1 MVNLST
7 EQQRMVDLA
16 LSGHDVIV
24 DSTVGAGKTTAI
36 QALCSKAGK
45 DRRVLY
51 LTYSKLLKLD
61 AQRRVTGAKVQNYHG
76 IVYPSLL
83 RAGIRCSVGQS
94 ISVFNREFDTRLKHD
109 FPVYDML
116 VIDEYQ
122 DITEEYAQLIRNI
135 KSLNPDMVMVLVG
148 DTEQKVKSNTR
159 IDTRAFALEI
169 CANPTIVNFSQSFR
183 IGPAI
188 ADQLS
193 LAWNKSVIGAN
204 TDQVVY
210 YMTYETAFERLKR
223 AEPGQVLCLGTRN
236 GAMSVALNNL
246 ERSQPVKYNKNTVYA
261 SIQGGDSTVSY
272 DENTAVF
279 TTFDASKG
287 LERDICVVFDYTSK
301 NWKTRNGFS
310 NVDHIVMRNIFLVA
324 ASRGKSE
331 IIFVGN
337 PEDQAFQRRLA
348 GSNIGYIA
356 TKTFM
361 DVTPAERPVYDKPIT
376 IQGAFDFTFVENV
389 QECFDLI
396 RTERIDDGAGDV
408 ISINRNDGLIDL
420 SPAVEYMQLLLY
432 FDNASAEAMM
442 QSIMG
447 ADRSGKTVTTGWA
460 ARVNDDRPQAWKDA
474 LMLSAASTN
483 QSRYADQVTRNIG
496 RAVLDALQE
505 RMSTYLPSSS
515 PVHRELFAAGTA
527 FTDQGQQTPISFVG
541 RVTAV
546 DSVTEEFFQIYY
558 RSELSK
564 EVLCEMALMLC
575 VSGKESGIVA
585 NTRTGE
591 LIRVTVPSPQDFM
604 DAAITCI
611 TRQNYTSF
619 EQ

>member
-36 QALCSKAGK
+36 QALCSVAGR

-76 IVYPSLL
+76 IVYPSLM
-83 RAGIRCSVGQS
+83 RAGIRCAIGQS
-94 ISVFNREFDTRLKHD
+94 IGVFNKEFDSLLKHD

-148 DTEQKVKSNTR
+148 DTEQKVKANTR
-159 IDTRAFALEI
+159 IDTREFATEI
-169 CANPTIVNFSQSFR
+169 CVNPTIVNFSQSFR
-183 IGPAI
+183 IGPVV
-188 ADQLS
+188 ADQLAH
-193 LAWNKSVIGAN
+193 AWNKTVIGAN

-210 YMTYETAFERLKR
+210 YMSYETAFERLKR
-223 AEPGQVLCLGTRN
+223 ADPGQVLCLGTRN
-236 GAMSVALNNL
+236 GVMSVALNSL
-246 ERSQPVKYNKNTVYA
+246 EQQQPAKYNKNTVYA
-261 SIQGGDSTVSY
+261 SIQGGDSTVNY
-272 DENTAVF
+272 DDNTAVF

-287 LERDICVVFDYTSK
+287 LERDICVVFDYTPK
-301 NWKTRNGFS
+301 NWKTRNGFP

-331 IIFVGN
+331 IIFVGE
-337 PEDQAFQRRLA
+337 PEDQAFQRSLE
-348 GSNIGYIA
+348 GSNVGYIPTTA
-356 TKTFM
+356 FAKI
-361 DVTPAERPVYDKPIT
+361 TPAERPVYEKPIS

-389 QECFDLI
+389 QECFNLI
-396 RTERIDDGAGDV
+396 QMDRIDDGAGEIIEID
-408 ISINRNDGLIDL
+408 RNDGLIDL
-420 SPAVEYMQLLLY
+420 SPAVEYMQLLMY

-447 ADRSGKTVTTGWA
+447 ADSSGEAVTTGWA
-460 ARVNDDRPQAWKDA
+460 ARVNDDRPRAWRDA
-474 LMLSAASTN
+474 LMLSAASTR
-483 QSRYADQVTRNIG
+483 QRRYADQVDRSIDRT
-496 RAVLDALQE
+496 VLDALQQ
-505 RMSTYLPSSS
+505 RMSTYLPSGS
-515 PVHRELFAAGTA
+515 PVHGELLAKGTA
-527 FTDQGQQTPISFVG
+527 FTDEGQQTPVNFVG
-541 RVTAV
+541 RVSAM
-546 DSVTEEFFQIYY
+546 DSVTEELFQIYY

-564 EVLCEMALMLC
+564 EVLCEMAMMLC
-575 VSGKESGIVA
+575 VSRKKSGIVA

-591 LIRVTVPSPQDFM
+591 LIRVTVPSRGEFM

-611 TRQNYTSF
+611 TRQNYTLF
-619 EQ
+619 E